1 MVDHVPPDAVPN
13 CHVRETGAPAVG
25 GDELRL
31 CASVTSG
38 DTARDIP
45 AEAVLDLLTALR
57 RAAARW
63 PDRTALV
70 FDETGESLT
79 FAALA
84 ARVDRVAAAL
94 AGTGIERGDRVAIM
108 LPNRVEWPLAWLALA
123 RIGAVMVPVNT
134 GYRSADAGF
143 VLRHAGIR
151 AVVTLRKLVPLLK
164 EVRADIGT
172 AFAILCVDGGT
183 DGDADGSTNGN
194 AVGDAADFASLVEAH
209 AADAP
214 PAVEIDSH
222 TLVNVQYT
230 SGTTGEPKGCMLSHS
245 WFMRFAWRVTTLHD
259 GLDETDTILTSQP
272 FHYVDPQWNLAV
284 ALLSGATLVV
294 LDRFHPSTFW
304 HKVRA
309 HRVTWFYCLGVMPKL
324 MLNTPPSPLDRAH
337 SARRVI
343 CSAIPRADHAAI
355 EERWGVPWFEAF
367 GMTESGLDIAVELA
381 DHDAAL
387 GTGCIGTPMPG
398 REARVVDALD
408 RPVPAGTPGELVLRG
423 VGLMDGY
430 YRNPAATAEAFRNGW
445 LHTGD
450 VVRCDERGRYH
461 YVSRRKDMI
470 RRSGENIAAAEV
482 EEVIMRHPGVRLAA
496 VLAVEDDLRGEEVM
510 AYVVPGE
517 GVSRE
522 EASPTVLA
530 AFCAERLARF
540 KVPRYWKY
548 RDDLPRT
555 PSERIR
561 KEALRE
567 EHEDPRTGA
576 WDGVDGRWR

>member
-1 MVDHVPPDAVPN
+1 M
-13 CHVRETGAPAVG
+13 TPA
-25 GDELRL
+25 DL
-31 CASVTSG
+31 
-38 DTARDIP
+38 ARDLP

-57 RAAARW
+57 RAASRW
-63 PDRTALV
+63 PDRVALV

-79 FAALA
+79 FSALH
-84 ARVDRVAAAL
+84 ARVERFAAAL
-94 AGTGIERGDRVAIM
+94 AGSGIARGDRVGIM
-108 LPNRVEWPLAWLALA
+108 LPNRVEWPLAWLGLA
-123 RIGAVMVPVNT
+123 RLGAVMVPVNT
-134 GYRSADAGF
+134 SYRTADAGF

-151 AVVTLRKLVPLLK
+151 AVVTLRELVPLLR
-164 EVRADIGT
+164 EVRSDIGT
-172 AFAILCVDGGT
+172 AFEILCVD
-183 DGDADGSTNGN
+183 DDADGG
-194 AVGDAADFASLVEAH
+194 AFDFAALVETH

-245 WFMRFAWRVTTLHD
+245 WFMRFAWRVTVLHD
-259 GLDETDTILTSQP
+259 GLDDTDTILTSQP
-272 FHYVDPQWNLAV
+272 FYYVDPQWNLAV

-304 HKVRA
+304 QRVRA

-324 MLNTPPSPLDRAH
+324 MLNTPPSPHDREH
-337 SARRVI
+337 SVKRVI
-343 CSAIPRADHAAI
+343 CSAIPRADHAEI
-355 EERWGVPWFEAF
+355 EARWGVSWFEAF
-367 GMTESGLDIAVELA
+367 GMTESGLDVAVEID
-381 DHDAAL
+381 DHDETV

-398 REARVVDALD
+398 REARVVDADD

-430 YRNPAATAEAFRNGW
+430 YRNPAATAAAFRNGW

-450 VVRCDERGRYH
+450 IVRRDAQGRFH
-461 YVSRRKDMI
+461 YLSRTKDMI

-482 EEVIMRHPGVRLAA
+482 EDVIMRHPGVRLAA
-496 VLAVEDDLRGEEVM
+496 VLAVEDELRGEEVL
-510 AYVVPGE
+510 AYVVPGDAVARE
-517 GVSRE
+517 DVSP
-522 EASPTVLA
+522 AALS
-530 AFCAERLARF
+530 AFCADRLARF

-548 RDDLPRT
+548 CDDLPRT

-567 EHEDPRTGA
+567 ECDDPTTGA
-576 WDGVDGRWR
+576 WDRVEGRRR

>member
-1 MVDHVPPDAVPN
+1 MTPN
-13 CHVRETGAPAVG
+13 QGAC
-25 GDELRL
+25 DL
-31 CASVTSG
+31 
-38 DTARDIP
+38 P
-45 AEAVLDLLTALR
+45 AEAVLDLVTALR

-70 FDETGESLT
+70 FDETGDSLT
-79 FAALA
+79 FSELA

-94 AGTGIERGDRVAIM
+94 AGTGIESGDRVGIM
-108 LPNRVEWPLAWLALA
+108 LPNRVEWPLAWLGLA
-123 RIGAVMVPVNT
+123 RIGAVMVPINT
-134 GYRSADAGF
+134 GYRTVDAGF
-143 VLRHAGIR
+143 VLQHAAVR
-151 AVVTLRKLVPLLK
+151 AVVTMHEFVPVLV
-164 EVRADIGT
+164 EVRADSGN
-172 AFAILCVDGGT
+172 AFEFLCI
-183 DGDADGSTNGN
+183 DGDAG
-194 AVGDAADFASLVEAH
+194 GDALDFPALVDAH
-209 AADAP
+209 ARAAP
-214 PAVEIDSH
+214 PAVETDSH

-245 WFMRFAWRVTTLHD
+245 WFMRFAWRVTVLHD

-304 HKVRA
+304 RKVRE

-324 MLNTPPSPLDRAH
+324 MLNTPSSPLDRDH
-337 SARRVI
+337 SVKRII

-355 EERWGVPWFEAF
+355 EARWGVPWYEAF

-381 DHDAAL
+381 DHDETV

-398 REARVVDALD
+398 REARVVNGDD
-408 RPVPAGTPGELVLRG
+408 RPVPAGTAGELVLRG

-430 YRNPAATAEAFRNGW
+430 HRNPQATAAAFRNGW

-450 VVRCDERGRYH
+450 VVRRDERGRFH
-461 YVSRRKDMI
+461 YLSRMKDMI

-510 AYVVPGE
+510 AYVVPGD

-522 EASPTVLA
+522 KVSPAVLS

-540 KVPRYWKY
+540 KVPRYWQY

-576 WDGVDGRWR
+576 WDRVENRWR